1 MPDILVFPRPAPS
14 EPSASEPYDRAAL
27 AELIAGLDATA
38 AARDQAGGTA
48 KAERDLIR
56 ASGLLA
62 LTIPVELGGGGG
74 DLADA
79 LDITRQMAAV
89 DSSLAHLFAFH
100 HFQLAT
106 LRFYAPRR
114 QWAPLLEATAREGW
128 FWGNALNPLDK
139 TTFLTPG
146 PDIGEY
152 RVNGTKSFCSGASDS
167 DMLIVSALRHDQP
180 GLVVAAIPTDR
191 DGVKVH
197 DDWDNI
203 GQRQTDSGR
212 VSFRDVVVLD
222 SEILREPGPL
232 GSPFASLR
240 STLGQLILTHIY
252 LGLAE
257 GALTYASGNLDPQ
270 GVPWIASEATSVGQ
284 DPFILRNFGEYWVQA
299 AGAGALTER
308 ARRQFRDA
316 FSLGDQVTETLR
328 GEVAISVAT
337 AKVASARAA
346 LEISSRMFEVLG
358 ARSTAGKLRLDRFW
372 RNARVHTL
380 HDPIDYKLLELG
392 DWRLN
397 GQLPLPSFYS

>member
-1 MPDILVFPRPAPS
+1 MPDILAFPRPTPVEPGASAPF
-14 EPSASEPYDRAAL
+14 DRAAL
-27 AELIAGLDATA
+27 AKLILTLESTA
-38 AARDQAGGTA
+38 ALRDEAGGTA
-48 KAERDLIR
+48 KQERDLIR

-79 LDITRQMAAV
+79 LDITRQIATV

-139 TTFLTPG
+139 TTHLTPG

-152 RVNGTKSFCSGASDS
+152 RINGTKSYCSGASDS
-167 DMLIVSALRHDQP
+167 DMLIVSALKHDQP

-191 DGVKVH
+191 DGITIH

-212 VSFRDVVVLD
+212 VSFRDVIVLS
-222 SEILREPGPL
+222 SEILRDPGPL

-252 LGLAE
+252 LGIAE
-257 GALTYASGNLDPQ
+257 GALAY
-270 GVPWIASEATSVGQ
+270 
-284 DPFILRNFGEYWVQA
+284 A
-299 AGAGALTER
+299 AGY
-308 ARRQFRDA
+308 
-316 FSLGDQVTETLR
+316 
-328 GEVAISVAT
+328 
-337 AKVASARAA
+337 
-346 LEISSRMFEVLG
+346 LES
-358 ARSTAGKLRLDRFW
+358 
-372 RNARVHTL
+372 
-380 HDPIDYKLLELG
+380 
-392 DWRLN
+392 
-397 GQLPLPSFYS
+397 Q